1 MKKFWNLFLLL
12 FILAQGLLAEKV
24 IHVAPTGNDL
34 NQGDEA
40 HPLLTLQKAVEQSRR
55 QRAGADEVT
64 IRLAEGVYPIR
75 HAIQLGSQDSGLRIV
90 GDGRGRTRITGGV
103 ELPAFQQVRESLWRT
118 DVGSLMALGG
128 DVAQLYVNGERA
140 VCART
145 PNGLNTFKTG
155 RAEEWKMDSLP
166 DNYRY
171 RMAAQSIQLPD
182 EASAVLRKAQ
192 ASPSGMRIVVLHA
205 WDMTRRSVQ
214 SFSADSAIVF
224 VSGQAMHTWNRMDR
238 PGASLC
244 YLENDRSF
252 LDAPGEYFLDRSE
265 GYLYYIPRENE
276 RLEKAVATV
285 PVPSQLLEMKGT
297 AEKWIENVRI
307 ENLTLEY
314 SRYSIPWQGNEPNQG
329 ACLTDAS
336 VSAEYAR
343 NLTLQNVEVT
353 HTGNW
358 AVEMGLASRDCR
370 VEHCYLHDLGGGG
383 VKIGTSGIPDDEEHE
398 LSCGNHVVNN
408 IICQAGETFP
418 PAVGIMLRNAS
429 DNEVVHNDISNL
441 YYTGISVGWVWGYAH
456 CPSVRNTISYN
467 HIHHIGWG
475 ILSDMGGIY
484 TLGNSEGTQVS
495 HNRIHDIYSYGY
507 GGWGLYP
514 DEGTTG
520 IVMENNLVYNCKSSG
535 FHQHYGKDNIIR
547 NNIFVNNIKAQLEA
561 TRVEPDHLPFTF
573 TGNIL
578 QYKEGQMYGINWD
591 KVNFQSDK
599 NIYWRTD
606 GETPSWNGL
615 SLSEWQK
622 KTGKDLH
629 SLVVDPRLADIA
641 KGDFT
646 PKNKKALRKIGFKLF
661 DPMLAGVEGDEEWI
675 RLAQQDPKKAQLY
688 DEIVEK
694 LKKE

>member
-12 FILAQGLLAEKV
+12 FMVAQGLLAEKV
-24 IHVAPTGNDL
+24 IYVAPNGNDQ
-34 NQGDEA
+34 NQGDKA
-40 HPLLTLQKAVEQSRR
+40 HPLLTLQQALERSRQ
-55 QRAGADEVT
+55 QRDGASQVT
-64 IRLAEGVYPIR
+64 IQLAEGVYPIL
-75 HAIQLGSQDSGLRIV
+75 HPVQLDSRDNGLSII
-90 GDGRGRTRITGGV
+90 GAGRGRTRITGGV
-103 ELPAFQQVRESLWRT
+103 ELPRFQAVGNGLWRT
-118 DVGSLMALGG
+118 DVGSLMAFGG
-128 DVAQLYVNGERA
+128 DISQLYVNGVRA

-145 PNGLNTFKTG
+145 PNGLNTFQTG
-155 RAEEWKMDSLP
+155 SAQEWKVDSLSDIP
-166 DNYRY
+166 RY
-171 RMAAQSIQLPD
+171 HMAAQSIQLPK
-182 EASAVLRKAQ
+182 EAIPVLKKAK
-192 ASPSGMRIVVLHA
+192 ASPSGLRIVVLHA

-214 SFSADSAIVF
+214 SFSSDSGVVY
-224 VSGQAMHTWNRMDR
+224 VSGQPMQVWNRMDR
-238 PGASLC
+238 AGASLC

-252 LDAPGEYFLDRSE
+252 LDAPGEYFLDQGE
-265 GYLYYIPRENE
+265 GYLSYIPRENE
-276 RLEKAVATV
+276 VIEKATAVV
-285 PVPSQLLEMKGT
+285 PVPSQLVEVKGT
-297 AEKWIENVRI
+297 AKRWIEDI
-307 ENLTLEY
+307 LLENLTLEY

-329 ACLTDAS
+329 ACLADAS
-336 VSAEYAR
+336 VSAEYVR
-343 NLTLQNVEVT
+343 NLTLKNVEVA

-358 AVEMGLASRDCR
+358 AIEMGLASRDCR

-383 VKIGTSGIPDDEEHE
+383 VKVGTSGIPDDEEHE
-398 LSCGNHVVNN
+398 LARGNHVVNN

-441 YYTGISVGWVWGYAH
+441 YYIGISVGWVWGYAH

-484 TLGNSEGTQVS
+484 TLGNSEGTKVS
-495 HNRIHDIYSYGY
+495 YNRIHDIYSYGY

-520 IVMENNLVYNCKSSG
+520 ILMENNLVYNCKSSG
-535 FHQHYGKDNIIR
+535 FHQHYGKDIIR
-547 NNIFVNNIKAQLEA
+547 NNIFVNCIKAQLEA

-606 GETPSWNGL
+606 GEIPSWNGL
-615 SLSEWQK
+615 SLAEWQK
-622 KTGKDLH
+622 QTGKDLH
-629 SLVVDPRLADIA
+629 SIIADPQLVDIA

-646 PKNKKALRKIGFKLF
+646 PRNKKALKKIGFKVF
-661 DPMLAGVEGDEEWI
+661 DPMQAGVEGDEEWI
-675 RLAQQDPKKAQLY
+675 RLAQQDPRKAKLY